1 MRGTEEGAR
10 IERFL
15 GLVREFGRG
24 AGCGGA
30 GDLDKAASTAQ
41 RYCSAAVGLLA
52 ELGEGYRIFVALFLG
67 RAANAL
73 RRTGADGLGVGSVIR
88 RRDEARVAPASPDR
102 GTRVQRAAGAFDAR
116 SRSRD
121 RIWRSIPR
129 GIAALG
135 LGLNRGFQNVMR
147 VADISDISGC
157 A

>member
-1 MRGTEEGAR
+1 MRGTEQRAR

-15 GLVREFGRG
+15 GLAREFVRG
-24 AGCGGA
+24 AWRGVS

-88 RRDEARVAPASPDR
+88 RRDEARVARRRPIAGRGCGPLLGHSTRGPDR
-102 GTRVQRAAGAFDAR
+102 QRGSGGASRGHSGCAARVE
-116 SRSRD
+116 S
-121 RIWRSIPR
+121 
-129 GIAALG
+129 G
-135 LGLNRGFQNVMR
+135 LFQNVMK
-147 VADISDISGC
+147 VADIFDIGRRG
-157 A
+157 